1 MSWQILTSLSVLL
14 YSGNN
19 LLHRVLMKDD
29 DSNPYTQ
36 TIAFYG
42 IVGIFALII
51 SIFRGGF
58 QYKISSEQTPYFIL
72 IAIFAALT
80 SVLGF
85 KALQSIESSENSILI
100 SSSKLWV
107 VLGAF
112 TILHEEFSIIKF
124 IGAVIVLVGIAIA
137 QYQNHKFI
145 FNNGV
150 VFALLASISY
160 AITEIT
166 SFFILR
172 NFDANSFA
180 VYTNWL
186 PIIVILIIN
195 PKSFSRLSFYLRQKN
210 AIYIS
215 IVSLSDLLATLFL
228 FNAYQ
233 VGRNASQ
240 IAPIMATQTIISV
253 LLAIVILKERNNIS
267 KKILGGLLVVVGVI
281 LIL

>member
-1 MSWQILTSLSVLL
+1 MSWQILASLSVLF
-14 YSGNN
+14 YSGN
-19 LLHRVLMKDD
+19 
-29 DSNPYTQ
+29 
-36 TIAFYG
+36 AFYG
-42 IVGIFALII
+42 IVGTFALII

-58 QYKISSEQTPYFIL
+58 QYQISSEQTPYFIL

-85 KALQSIESSENSILI
+85 KALQSIESSENSVLI

-112 TILHEEFSIIKF
+112 TILHEEFSIIRF
-124 IGAVIVLVGIAIA
+124 FGAVIVLAGIAIA

-145 FNNGV
+145 FNKGV

-180 VYTNWL
+180 VFTNWL

-195 PKSFSRLSFYLRQKN
+195 PKSILKLSFYLRQKN
-210 AIYIS
+210 AIWIS
-215 IVSLSDLLATLFL
+215 IISFGDSFPFQCLSS
-228 FNAYQ
+228 
-233 VGRNASQ
+233 R
-240 IAPIMATQTIISV
+240 
-253 LLAIVILKERNNIS
+253 KERIANRSTHGNPDNYFCTFS
-267 KKILGGLLVVVGVI
+267 NCLP
-281 LIL
+281 